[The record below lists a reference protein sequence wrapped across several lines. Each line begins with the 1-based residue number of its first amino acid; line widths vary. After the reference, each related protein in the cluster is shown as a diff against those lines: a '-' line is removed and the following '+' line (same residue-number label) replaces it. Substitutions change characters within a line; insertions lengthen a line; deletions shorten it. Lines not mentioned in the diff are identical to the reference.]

1 MDVAAALDAPLMT
14 VWNAALDVI
23 FPDVKERLC
32 YFRSILPMTK
42 NGSVMA
48 GENFGLFSQ
57 VSDELVYI
65 YFVNKV
71 WYM

>member
-1 MDVAAALDAPLMT
+1 
-14 VWNAALDVI
+14 
-23 FPDVKERLC
+23 
-32 YFRSILPMTK
+32 MTK

-71 WYM
+71 